1 MHELPGSANTREGR
15 EARYDWLRTELSER
29 ASANA
34 WLAT

>member
-1 MHELPGSANTREGR
+1 MHELPGSAYTGEGL
-15 EARYDWLRTELSER
+15 EAWCAWLRTELSER